1 LIHPDA
7 PDPSLTLEALRQVIN
22 SALQRHTFSYDR
34 RHALQRSLER
44 DVTVDDI
51 VHVCMTGRFKRDPRY
66 EYQNWK
72 YEVIGID
79 LDDEELT
86 VIIAVDNEKYR
97 VTVVTIF

>member
-1 LIHPDA
+1 
-7 PDPSLTLEALRQVIN
+7 
-22 SALQRHTFSYDR
+22 
-34 RHALQRSLER
+34 
-44 DVTVDDI
+44 
-51 VHVCMTGRFKRDPRY
+51 MTGRFKRDPRY